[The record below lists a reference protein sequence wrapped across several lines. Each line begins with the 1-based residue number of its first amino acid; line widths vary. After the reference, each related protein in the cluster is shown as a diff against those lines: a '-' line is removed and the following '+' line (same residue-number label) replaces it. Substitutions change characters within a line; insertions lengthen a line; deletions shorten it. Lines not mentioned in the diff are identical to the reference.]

1 MSVHVYTY
9 PRPMLTVDAVIFSGT
24 VGKWK
29 VVLIK
34 RKNDPFSGCWA
45 LPGGFVDQDES
56 LEAAVTRELCEE
68 TGLSGIL
75 LNQFHAFGDPG
86 RDPRGHSVT
95 VAYWGLLYDP
105 VPLHAADDAAEAVWF
120 DVNALPSMA
129 FDHETIINT
138 ALHHLETRTP

>member
-1 MSVHVYTY
+1 
-9 PRPMLTVDAVIFSGT
+9 MLTVDAVIFSGT

-75 LNQFHAFGDPG
+75 L
-86 RDPRGHSVT
+86 
-95 VAYWGLLYDP
+95 AYWGLLYDP